1 MRNKRW
7 KNLVALALVS
17 TLVLTAPLQT
27 GALEDVDF
35 VDEEQ
40 LTEVEETGLV
50 DSEED
55 LTEPDVEV
63 ESVTM
68 ENAPAQ
74 ISKLA
79 EGQDPV
85 AQTIYPSSAPEEEGA
100 FKDQPTVWLHVVNG
114 NIAWSDAEGNSD
126 DGMELTDGDV
136 LVKLGDDRTLPESVK
151 TCLSVTRTNGEFVG
165 WYTEAPTEE
174 LQTSGDYSVWK
185 TVKVN
190 GTIVSPGRPVPEG
203 VNVLYAVFND
213 KPTAD
218 DGDKVLE
225 FYLDWNGIDGMFGH
239 CLTCIRKYKAGGDK
253 TKFTAEDAAVIGLNY
268 EAQFDDQFEN
278 ADDKW
283 VALKKIWAENTF
295 NGYTFLGWSTEE
307 KSTVLVEEDTEITNG
322 MSFYAQWKKA
332 DGSSSETFERVDPE
346 AKPLKDIRI
355 VAGEGTQF
363 LSGTLHASTH
373 AEEGASLA
381 LNLFCTPVRTTVK
394 KVVWTVKVSKSVSDP
409 AALLSNAN
417 SEPKEVEMGE
427 TETFD
432 GVKVEAEGTTLKVT
446 NVANDDNK
454 QRVITVSATAT
465 GTDGKTASAPTEAT
479 LAFSHS
485 WNEVVQDELPTP
497 TCTENA
503 TITYECTVDGCK
515 ATKEEK
521 LYRLNHVYEK
531 HAQYPE
537 GVNKYYKVIDEPTC
551 TQPGKKQFI
560 CLRCKELDK
569 TEHDIPV
576 LYDIPALGHDWGEET
591 TTPASCN
598 KDMVTKTCERCGT
611 QEASLV
617 PAYHP
622 ELHKWVETDRY
633 HNTCMSDIVYEKC
646 SVCGETRQRNEA
658 ANNPDRH
665 SYAYDSS
672 MRYDCQQVLYTFKCV
687 HGCGSTQVMLKQ
699 EEGHDWGGWTV
710 STRWNKTTGGM
721 ETVRTRECKRCGKT
735 ETETIEQIAGGTAAT
750 EAEKDTPTTE
760 KQSEAQTEAQ
770 KETQPETQ
778 KETQAQTETEAQP
791 ETSVETVTETGA
803 GTIAIA
809 GNSVAVTQPVSYAAE
824 TAAAETAVQSAPAAE
839 TSEEQVGGLQKVGK
853 KTYYIGEDGSKKTG
867 WQTIDGKKYYFGK
880 NGVMKTGWQTIKGK
894 KYYFGKDGVMRT
906 GKQKIG
912 KKKYTFSK
920 NGVLKK

>member
-40 LTEVEETGLV
+40 VTEVEETGLV

-55 LTEPDVEV
+55 LTEPTEPIVEV
-63 ESVTM
+63 ESVTT
-68 ENAPAQ
+68 EKAPAQ
-74 ISKLA
+74 INAVA

-85 AQTIYPSSAPEEEGA
+85 AQTIYPSSAPEEEGD
-100 FKDQPTVWLHVVNG
+100 FEGQPTVWLHAVNG
-114 NIAWSDAEGNSD
+114 NIAWSGAEDSSGLY
-126 DGMELTDGDV
+126 DGMELIDGDV
-136 LVKLGDDRTLPESVK
+136 LVKLGDDRALPKNVSD
-151 TCLSVTRTNGEFVG
+151 CLSVTRTNGEFAG

-185 TVKVN
+185 TVKEN
-190 GTIVSPGRPVPEG
+190 GTEIKPGDLVPEG
-203 VNVLYAVFND
+203 VNVLYAVFSD
-213 KPTAD
+213 KGAEESE
-218 DGDKVLE
+218 GVLE
-225 FYLDWNGIDGMFGH
+225 YYLDWNGIDGMFGH
-239 CLTCIRKYKAGGDK
+239 CLTCIRKYNAGEAK
-253 TKFTAEDAAVIGLNY
+253 TNFTAEDAAVIGLNY
-268 EAQFDDQFEN
+268 EARFDEQFN
-278 ADDKW
+278 VDDKW
-283 VALKKIWAENTF
+283 GALKEIWDKNTF
-295 NGYTFLGWSTEE
+295 NGYTFLGWSTDEPGE
-307 KSTVLVEEDTEITNG
+307 HMVWADTPITNG

-332 DGSSSETFERVDPE
+332 DGSSSKEFERVDPE

-373 AEEGASLA
+373 AKEGASLA
-381 LNLFCTPVRTTVK
+381 VNLFCTPVRTTVTG
-394 KVVWTVKVSKSVSDP
+394 VSWTVKVSESVSS
-409 AALLSNAN
+409 AAAVFLSGAN
-417 SEPKEVEMGE
+417 SVTDDVKAGATKEIN
-427 TETFD
+427 
-432 GVKVEAEGTTLKVT
+432 GVTVTAEGTTLKIT
-446 NVANDDNK
+446 NDDNK
-454 QRVITVSATAT
+454 QRVITVSATAW
-465 GTDGKTASAPTEAT
+465 GTEDSTASAPTEAT

-485 WNEVVQDELPTP
+485 WGAGVQDREPN
-497 TCTENA
+497 CTEGA
-503 TITYECTVDGCK
+503 TITYTCTVDGCG

-521 LYRLNHVYEK
+521 IAPLEHLYNYNSTSGAHC
-531 HAQYPE
+531 
-537 GVNKYYKVIDEPTC
+537 KVEVKKEPTC
-551 TQPGKKQFI
+551 TEEGDYKYTYT
-560 CLRCKELDK
+560 CLRCGEAEVKVNRK
-569 TEHDIPV
+569 
-576 LYDIPALGHDWGEET
+576 IPALGHDWGEET
-591 TTPASCN
+591 TMPASCN
-598 KDMVTKTCERCGT
+598 KDTVTKTCKRCGT

-672 MRYDCQQVLYTFKCV
+672 MRYDCHQVLYTFKCV

-710 STRWNKTTGGM
+710 STVWDKTTGGM
-721 ETVRTRECKRCGKT
+721 KTVRTRECKRCDET